1 MIDDMINGGVF
12 GMIRSGKTTLA
23 RKLCWHYWRHKQQP
37 ALVLDPKNEWWPEC
51 CTVFRD
57 LTPAGVE
64 QFWTAVLVE
73 RKLRRDLRRSGR
85 DDPAGS

>member
-12 GMIRSGKTTLA
+12 GMILIRQDDAGAQKLA
-23 RKLCWHYWRHKQQP
+23 WHYWRTKQQT

-57 LTPAGVE
+57 VSPAGVE
-64 QFWTAVLVE
+64 QFWAAVWS
-73 RKLRRDLRRSGR
+73 RKIAS
-85 DDPAGS
+85 